1 MKCIVLAGGTGDR
14 LWPLSRRDFPK
25 QFVPLKN
32 NHSLFQEAIA
42 RNLAFCDEFWI
53 VTADQY
59 RHIVEGQLQDFR
71 ELKFRCFCEEEG
83 RRTAPALVLACLC
96 APESESFLV
105 VSTDHVIEG
114 EGYKEAIQE
123 GTALLKQGRL
133 VCLGVRPRSGAEGY
147 GFLRQ
152 NEDGVAY
159 RTPHGGEEAYRLMQ
173 ESWLWDTGL
182 LMGRAGDFLHE
193 MNRYCPE
200 LVERMAHCLRSLDRS
215 GRYVTVPAAAMAQV
229 PAVSLGDALTAR
241 SGRMTLLEGSFDWQR
256 VVNLES
262 LREYYRQDV
271 GHTIQEGCKDVALL
285 NFAPGQL
292 IAATG
297 LEGVTVVNTADA
309 VYLAR
314 ADQTDQVRRLLAEH
328 QEESAGHFDEADV
341 YYTAWGVKQRLSAGP
356 GYQVK
361 KLTVFPGRS
370 LTNHMHH
377 RRSEQWSIVKGQA
390 AIVLDGERRIY
401 GVGESVLVRPGV
413 AHQLTNPGAEDL
425 VLIEVSLGELAPA
438 RQDGDLQEMPQSG
451 GDREMAADPI
461 LRLEPV
467 FKDNLWGGTALR
479 DRYGKHCDYDV
490 IAESWELSAHEAG
503 QSLVASGPARGMP
516 FGEYL
521 TRIGRGRWGWKCQAQ
536 ERFPLLIKLIDAR
549 KDLSIQVHP
558 GDEYALAQENEY
570 GKNEM
575 WYIMDC
581 QPGARLYCGFSQP
594 VSKDEV
600 AARVK
605 DGTLTQVLN
614 EVPVHKGQVVFIPA
628 GMVHAIGAG
637 ILLCEVQQSSNV
649 TYRLYDYGRK
659 DRYGQL
665 RQLHLD
671 KALDV
676 LDTTARP
683 QILEAQE
690 NEEGRARLCA
700 CKYFSVERQRVCGK
714 TALAGDDASFTA
726 LMFLEGRGTVQ
737 AEDTTLSW
745 KSADCFF
752 VPAGRR
758 PILLEGEGTLLVV
771 RL

>member
-1 MKCIVLAGGTGDR
+1 M
-14 LWPLSRRDFPK
+14 
-25 QFVPLKN
+25 
-32 NHSLFQEAIA
+32 
-42 RNLAFCDEFWI
+42 
-53 VTADQY
+53 
-59 RHIVEGQLQDFR
+59 
-71 ELKFRCFCEEEG
+71 
-83 RRTAPALVLACLC
+83 
-96 APESESFLV
+96 
-105 VSTDHVIEG
+105 
-114 EGYKEAIQE
+114 
-123 GTALLKQGRL
+123 
-133 VCLGVRPRSGAEGY
+133 
-147 GFLRQ
+147 
-152 NEDGVAY
+152 
-159 RTPHGGEEAYRLMQ
+159 
-173 ESWLWDTGL
+173 
-182 LMGRAGDFLHE
+182 
-193 MNRYCPE
+193 
-200 LVERMAHCLRSLDRS
+200 
-215 GRYVTVPAAAMAQV
+215 
-229 PAVSLGDALTAR
+229 
-241 SGRMTLLEGSFDWQR
+241 
-256 VVNLES
+256 
-262 LREYYRQDV
+262 
-271 GHTIQEGCKDVALL
+271 ALL

-297 LEGVTVVNTADA
+297 LEGVTVVNTSDA

-390 AIVLDGERRIY
+390 AIALDGERRIY
-401 GVGESVLVRPGV
+401 DVGESVLVRPGV

-451 GDREMAADPI
+451 DGREMAADPI

-521 TRIGRGRWGWKCQAQ
+521 ARIGRGRWGWKCQAQ

-558 GDEYALAQENEY
+558 GDEYALARENEY

-581 QPGARLYCGFSQP
+581 QPGARLYCGFSRP
-594 VSKDEV
+594 VSKEEV

-605 DGTLTQVLN
+605 NGTLTQVLN

-665 RQLHLD
+665 RQLHLE

-683 QILEAQE
+683 QILEARE

-726 LMFLEGRGTVQ
+726 LMFLEGHGTVQ
-737 AEDTTLSW
+737 AEDTTLPW